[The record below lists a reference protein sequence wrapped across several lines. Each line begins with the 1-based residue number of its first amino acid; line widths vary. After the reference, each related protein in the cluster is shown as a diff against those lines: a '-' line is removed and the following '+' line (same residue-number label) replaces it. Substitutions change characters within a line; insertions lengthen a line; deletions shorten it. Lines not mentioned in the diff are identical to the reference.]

1 MGYNDLIWSNERV
14 RIPVNR
20 KPSILIIED
29 EEAIRQG
36 LIDLFAF
43 KGFDVQACAE
53 GERGLKVALS
63 GHHDCILLDVMM
75 PGRDGFSICNDIRTH
90 SRQQP
95 IIMLTAK
102 NSEDDIINGLS
113 LGADDYISKPFS
125 IRELVL
131 RVEAVIRRSR
141 PDLEGRQLM
150 IGDEITI
157 DVDKLTGTIRGKTE
171 IFTRREVDILSYLM
185 LNRHKASS
193 RGDLLTHVWHYNNPQ
208 HLDTRTVDIHM
219 AKLRKKIELKPKSPL
234 ILKTVRG
241 EGYRIEC

>member
-1 MGYNDLIWSNERV
+1 MK
-14 RIPVNR
+14 R

-36 LIDLFAF
+36 LLDLFAF

-53 GERGLKVALS
+53 GESGLRVALS
-63 GHHDCILLDVMM
+63 GHHDCILLDVML
-75 PGRDGFSICNDIRTH
+75 PGRDGFSVCNEIRAH

-141 PDLEGRQLM
+141 PDLEGRQLV
-150 IGDEITI
+150 IGEGITI
-157 DVDKLTGTIRGKTE
+157 DVDNLVGTIRGKQE
-171 IFTRREVDILSYLM
+171 FFTRREVEILSYLM
-185 LNRHKASS
+185 LNRHKPSS
-193 RGDLLTHVWHYNNPQ
+193 RSDLLMHVWHYNNAR

-219 AKLRKKIELKPKSPL
+219 AKLRKKIEKEPKSPV